1 LSEKQETLQ
10 ADVNQ
15 IKDQMSQI
23 LEALAAL
30 QSARETPV
38 IRNEEITSSYP
49 PISHSVQNNVVQ
61 GGKVAHAE
69 FPPYGLPPGYT
80 PPMAEYPRQEHM
92 TITVPVNS
100 SDPYA
105 TSVNT
110 AKMAAGPEMIA
121 QPRFQQVLMGE
132 TTQTKA
138 AT

>member
-1 LSEKQETLQ
+1 
-10 ADVNQ
+10 
-15 IKDQMSQI
+15 MSQI